1 MEYSTYIVSKFVEL
15 FQLTAIKLVTAAALS
30 VAFLF
35 GNLYTDAIIAILML
49 IMFDTV
55 LGIAATYYEG
65 NPITSRRFGR
75 VVVKGMVYFSS
86 ISAAYFADLTIPY
99 DFVQATMIAFVGLT
113 EFISI
118 LENIGRMGY
127 ETPKKLLNQLNNK
140 VNKL

>member
-1 MEYSTYIVSKFVEL
+1 MEYVSYIVSKFIEL
-15 FQLTAIKLVTAAALS
+15 FQLTAIKLVTASALS

-55 LGIAATYYEG
+55 LGVAATYYEG

-140 VNKL
+140 VSKM

>member
-1 MEYSTYIVSKFVEL
+1 MEYLPYTITKFAQL
-15 FQLTAIKLVTAAALS
+15 FEFSVVKLVAALALS
-30 VAFLF
+30 VVFLF
-35 GNLYTDAIIAILML
+35 GNVYNDAIIAILML
-49 IMFDTV
+49 IVFDTV
-55 LGIAATYYEG
+55 LGVTATYYEN

-127 ETPKKLLNQLNNK
+127 ATPKKLLNQLNNK
-140 VNKL
+140 VSKL

>member
-1 MEYSTYIVSKFVEL
+1 MEYLTYIASKFVEL
-15 FQLTAIKLVTAAALS
+15 FQLSAIKIVTALTLS

-55 LGIAATYYEG
+55 FGVAATYYEG
-65 NPITSRRFGR
+65 SPITSRRFGR

-127 ETPKKLLNQLNNK
+127 ETPKKLLNQLNNRVSK
-140 VNKL
+140 M